1 MKNEECGK
9 YRIWSA
15 GHSVA
20 AVMGAL
26 VRSDLHW
33 DGNIQSTK
41 TSMFHSAAAPAAV
54 KPNFPNYGPTAL

>member
-26 VRSDLHW
+26 VRSDLCI
-33 DGNIQSTK
+33 GMEISRVQRQACSTLLL
-41 TSMFHSAAAPAAV
+41 HP
-54 KPNFPNYGPTAL
+54 PP